1 MKLRT
6 IICAVVALFMVTG
19 THAQDKVFFDSK
31 ADLVGVSGDVGYLLA
46 NGYAPLI
53 LQNQVT
59 VDVDLKNFHQD
70 NNENKEFRSKDL
82 EDYLNGKK
90 VGKQILDYLFQRG
103 PNGKLSEE
111 LLKSRA
117 WVNVQ
122 RRDVERANAG
132 AIDAETVLQEDYLP
146 ILMNNY
152 IFLRS
157 NRGGTAKEK
166 GSWIVFH
173 VDIDKHTME
182 DVFAAW
188 DDPQKYKA
196 IDVKVSFVK
205 QGKYKGGNL
214 ARKLGTKVPAFA
226 IRGQVVSRA
235 PFMAEAGRKLG
246 VKNRTRMVVYRQK
259 INRKGE
265 MVSSRVCTTRAC
277 NVMED
282 STYLYTIAGG
292 NASYKKGDIA
302 VKKADLYTGHSF
314 YASMMTKSYGMNY
327 LLDRTMSF
335 NRYGV
340 STHFLFGLGA
350 SVLNNHSK
358 NLYWVDN
365 CVRKSPY
372 IFDGRLGFGV
382 GFTALHCIQIM
393 PYLAGQFE
401 AVYLEQKNDK
411 VHKSKWSSVINL
423 PVGVKLNVN
432 LMYPLQLTAGAEYVV
447 NIVKDIDKAAIPY
460 EDVENYVYKPL
471 GAKRDGIN
479 VYAGFRICL

>member
-1 MKLRT
+1 MKLKT
-6 IICAVVALFMVTG
+6 IICVVVALFMATS
-19 THAQDKVFFDSK
+19 TRAQDKVFFDSK
-31 ADLVGVSGDVGYLLA
+31 ADLVGVSGDVSYLLA
-46 NGYAPLI
+46 NGYSPLI
-53 LQNQVT
+53 LDNPIT
-59 VDVDLKNFHQD
+59 VDVDLKNFHR
-70 NNENKEFRSKDL
+70 NNDEKEEFRSKDL
-82 EDYLNGKK
+82 EDYLNGNK
-90 VGKQILDYLFQRG
+90 VGKQILDYLFQRSQ
-103 PNGKLSEE
+103 NGKLSEE

-117 WVNVQ
+117 WANVQ

-132 AIDAETVLQEDYLP
+132 AIDAETVLREDYLP

-157 NRGGTAKEK
+157 NRGTLKEK
-166 GSWIVFH
+166 GYWIVFH

-182 DVFAAW
+182 DVFATW
-188 DDPQKYKA
+188 DDPQKYEA

-214 ARKLGTKVPAFA
+214 GRKLGTKVPAFA

-235 PFMAEAGRKLG
+235 PFMAEAGSKLG
-246 VKNRTRMVVYRQK
+246 VMNRTRMVVYRQK
-259 INRKGE
+259 INKKGE
-265 MVSSRVCTTRAC
+265 MVSSKVCTTRAC

-327 LLDRTMSF
+327 LFDKTMSF
-335 NRYGV
+335 NHYGV

-350 SVLNNHSK
+350 SVLQNHSK
-358 NLYWVDN
+358 NFYWVDN
-365 CVRKSPY
+365 CIRKSPY
-372 IFDGRLGFGV
+372 IFDGRLGFGI
-382 GFTALHCIQIM
+382 GYTAMHSIQIM
-393 PYLAGQFE
+393 PYVAGQFE
-401 AVYLEQKNDK
+401 AIHLDK
-411 VHKSKWSSVINL
+411 KYGNNPTSKWSSVINI

-432 LMYPLQLTAGAEYVV
+432 LMYPLQLTAGAEYVI
-447 NIVKDIDKAAIPY
+447 NAVKDIDKAAIPY
-460 EDVENYVYKPL
+460 EDVENSIYKPL
-471 GAKRDGIN
+471 GVKRDGIN